1 MDTLRNSE
9 IQAEIEA
16 NGVATIPPTPPADPP
31 PPQDVKIEKS
41 APGTLREGMA
51 VAIMWRTI
59 DKRTMIYPGMFKVKG
74 VRPGGRLSLK
84 LIKNT

>member
-1 MDTLRNSE
+1 
-9 IQAEIEA
+9 
-16 NGVATIPPTPPADPP
+16 
-31 PPQDVKIEKS
+31 VKIEKS